1 MRRRQIQ
8 KERHSQRR
16 SQKQSPSANEFT
28 SCFISK
34 NKTFELKFRFLYK
47 AVNRKTRKSCK
58 SRIEIV
64 TEASLANTCG
74 QWYGDP

>member
-34 NKTFELKFRFLYK
+34 NKTFKLKFRK
-47 AVNRKTRKSCK
+47 ARKTRKSCK